1 MVLPYSNFG
10 RTKAL
15 NACSLM
21 AGECT
26 FCLTLSLFVEV
37 LVPSQDRKRSYKCVL
52 EVPILHLSMILFY
65 WVFELFR
72 QCGIFAFV
80 FFFHFIFM
88 AITED
93 VGKKNEALQIDK
105 KKRNKKTGRCG
116 YIEIKIK
123 LYLLL

>member
-1 MVLPYSNFG
+1 
-10 RTKAL
+10 
-15 NACSLM
+15 M
-21 AGECT
+21 AGDCT

-52 EVPILHLSMILFY
+52 EVPILHLSMIFFIGFFNCSDSVVFLFLS
-65 WVFELFR
+65 FLS
-72 QCGIFAFV
+72 

-93 VGKKNEALQIDK
+93 VRKKNESLQKHK
-105 KKRNKKTGRCG
+105 KKHKKTGRCG